1 MTAPRELKSDLEVI
15 DYARE
20 VVVKYRQD
28 NFIVLN
34 RDDCQEDRNLLQLL
48 LHLSDIKA
56 ILVHDGEVI
65 LKGEKNV

>member
-1 MTAPRELKSDLEVI
+1 MTAPRELKTDLEVI

-20 VVVKYRQD
+20 VVVKYRND
-28 NFIVLN
+28 NF
-34 RDDCQEDRNLLQLL
+34 RDDCQESRNLLQLL

-56 ILVHDGEVI
+56 ILIHDGEVI